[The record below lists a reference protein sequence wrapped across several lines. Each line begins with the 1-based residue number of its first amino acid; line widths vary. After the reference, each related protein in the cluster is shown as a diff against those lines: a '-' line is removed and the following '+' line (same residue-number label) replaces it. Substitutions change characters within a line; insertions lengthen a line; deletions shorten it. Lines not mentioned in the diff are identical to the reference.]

1 MDDIIRAKFTPR
13 DLTKWDTRTIECCA
27 GKEKIYNF
35 KYAYNIK
42 GEDYLE
48 PIDKNFPSGNPVC
61 IKDLTIIEVKPI
73 DP

>member
-1 MDDIIRAKFTPR
+1 MDDVIKAKFTSR
-13 DLTKWDTRTIECCA
+13 DTEIYDIRTIECCV
-27 GKEKIYNF
+27 GKGKIYTF

-61 IKDLTIIEVKPI
+61 IKDLTIINSKS
-73 DP
+73 